1 MKRREFVVG
10 LAGAAA
16 WSATGHAQQ
25 PEAMRR
31 IGVLNTISADDAHGQ
46 ERIGAFLQG
55 LHEAGWIIGSNVHV
69 DQRWAVG
76 TTEVMHKQAAELV
89 ELAPDVIVATG
100 GAVVRPLLELTR
112 TV

>member
-1 MKRREFVVG
+1 MKRREFVAG
-10 LAGAAA
+10 LIGGAAA
-16 WSATGHAQQ
+16 WPLASRAQQ

-55 LHEAGWIIGSNVHV
+55 LQEAGWIIGSNVQI

-76 TTEVMHKQAAELV
+76 TLEVIHKQAAELV
-89 ELAPDVIVATG
+89 ALGPDVIVATG
-100 GAVVRPLLELTR
+100 GAVV
-112 TV
+112 